1 MMFLMNLNFLFIIG
15 IVLGAAG
22 LIGISYCIV
31 ATFRIRKE
39 GLEDAELRLRL
50 NRLVQ
55 INLASLFVAILGCM
69 FGVIGLLV

>member
-1 MMFLMNLNFLFIIG
+1 MTFLMNLNLLFIIG
-15 IVLGAAG
+15 IVLGVAG

-31 ATFRIRKE
+31 STFRIRKE
-39 GLEDAELRLRL
+39 SLDDAELRLRL